1 MGLLT
6 PISAV
11 PHNNHCE
18 RGIPGTVLSRMRS
31 FYLVD
36 LTDEGLLQQ
45 LQCGVADALA
55 VLFDRHYRLVFSMA
69 HRILRDSGEA
79 EDLMQEVFLEVYRD
93 AGKFDPA
100 RGSVKTWILQRA
112 KHQSLNRWKYLK
124 LRGHYDER
132 SVYEPAEPC
141 NAPSLAD
148 WQSSIRRSLDQ
159 LSENERR
166 VIEQVCFEGLVLKE
180 VADRT
185 REPLPNI
192 RNYYYRGLKKLRV
205 VLGLGT
211 ANARR

>member
-1 MGLLT
+1 
-6 PISAV
+6 
-11 PHNNHCE
+11 
-18 RGIPGTVLSRMRS
+18 MRS
-31 FYLVD
+31 FHLVN
-36 LTDEGLLQQ
+36 LTDEDLLER
-45 LQCGVADALA
+45 LRSGVADALA
-55 VLFDRHYRLVFSMA
+55 VLFDRHYRLVFSVA

-93 AGKFDPA
+93 ADKFDPA
-100 RGSVKTWILQRA
+100 RGSVKNWILQYA
-112 KHQSLNRWKYLK
+112 KHRSLNRWKYLK

-132 SVYEPAEPC
+132 SDYEPAERSHW
-141 NAPSLAD
+141 ASLAD

-185 REPLPNI
+185 GEPLPNV

-211 ANARR
+211 ANAKR